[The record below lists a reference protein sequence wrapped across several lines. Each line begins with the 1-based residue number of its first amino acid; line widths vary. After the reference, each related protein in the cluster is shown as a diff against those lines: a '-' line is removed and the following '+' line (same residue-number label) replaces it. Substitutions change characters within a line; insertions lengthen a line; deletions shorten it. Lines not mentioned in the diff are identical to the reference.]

1 MAIFSGLAAAAAA
14 TAGTAGAAGAASAS
28 TGLAGVLG
36 TAGTVAGLAG
46 TGMQVVGTI
55 QANKEAERQAMLQ
68 KAQMNMEAT
77 RQKRQIIRQATLARS
92 SALVNAEAQG
102 ASSSSGLAGGLSQI
116 GAEQGSNLAG
126 VNASQDIGNAMFD
139 SNARAAQAATLSSI
153 GSGVSSLGGA
163 LVKNQN
169 ELARLGVYSTS

>member
-1 MAIFSGLAAAAAA
+1 MAIFSGLATAAAA
-14 TAGTAGAAGAASAS
+14 TAGTAAAAGASAS

-46 TGMQVVGTI
+46 TGMQVVGSI

-68 KAQMNMEAT
+68 KAQMNMEST

-102 ASSSSGLAGGLSQI
+102 AI
-116 GAEQGSNLAG
+116 K
-126 VNASQDIGNAMFD
+126 
-139 SNARAAQAATLSSI
+139 R
-153 GSGVSSLGGA
+153 
-163 LVKNQN
+163 
-169 ELARLGVYSTS
+169 